1 MKLFGG
7 SHSQF
12 RSVIQW
18 ENPAPDQLFHRWTA
32 DGDEIKNSSK
42 LIVGPGQGCIFVYD
56 GKVQSVFQ
64 DEGLYEL
71 ETENHPFVTTLSRV
85 MQGFT
90 SEHKVGLYFFKTTR
104 VLNQKWG
111 TPSAIKYQ
119 DPKYNFP
126 VGLRLFGNLS
136 FHITH
141 PGEFFSQVLG
151 TAESY
156 STEDFRALM
165 GGRIGQPMADYL
177 AGMAH
182 SYADLD
188 RERNQIA
195 EGVSERLVA
204 EFATLGFALED
215 FRIEGTSFDDET
227 MKRINRITDMNVEAQ
242 AAAAAG
248 LSYAQLSQLDALK
261 DAASNP
267 SGGAGLGLGWG
278 AGVGLGQALAGPG
291 LPGSSD
297 PVAKLAQLKKMR
309 EADLID
315 QAEYEAKKKEILDRL

>member
-1 MKLFGG
+1 MKSFN
-7 SHSQF
+7 QF

-18 ENPAPDQLFHRWTA
+18 ENPPSGQLFQRWTA
-32 DGDEIKNSSK
+32 DGDEIKNSSR

-56 GKVQSVFQ
+56 GKVESVFV

-90 SEHKVGLYFFKTTR
+90 SEHKVGLYFFR
-104 VLNQKWG
+104 AARILNQKWG

-141 PGEFFSQVLG
+141 PQEFFSQVIG
-151 TAESY
+151 TADSY
-156 STEDFRALM
+156 TTEDFRDLM
-165 GGRIGQPMADYL
+165 GARIGQPMADYL

-182 SYADLD
+182 SYADID
-188 RERNQIA
+188 RERNEIA
-195 EGVSERLVA
+195 AGISQRLEA
-204 EFATLGFALED
+204 EFTSLGFSLED

-227 MKRINRITDMNVEAQ
+227 MKRINRITDMNAEAQ
-242 AAAAAG
+242 AASAAG

-261 DAASNP
+261 AAAANP
-267 SGGAGLGLGWG
+267 SGGAGLGLGMG
-278 AGVGLGQALAGPG
+278 AGMGLGQVLTGQG
-291 LPGSSD
+291 LLGSGND
-297 PVAKLAQLKKMR
+297 PMAKLAQLKKMR

-315 QAEYEAKKKEILDRL
+315 QAEYEAKKKEILDQL